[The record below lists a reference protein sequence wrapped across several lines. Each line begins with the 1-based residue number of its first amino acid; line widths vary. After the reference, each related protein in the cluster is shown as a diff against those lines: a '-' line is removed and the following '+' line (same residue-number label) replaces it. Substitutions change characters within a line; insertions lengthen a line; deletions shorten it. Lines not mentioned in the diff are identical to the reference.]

1 MMADIREERPE
12 DILGVRYVN
21 RQAFDSA
28 VEADLVDKLRQRH
41 GLILS
46 LVALE
51 KAHVVGHILFSPV
64 TVESES
70 SSFTA
75 AALDPMAVLPQHQRQ
90 GIGSQLVNVGLEEL
104 KKTDYDIVV
113 VLGHPDYYPRFSFSP
128 ASNYGIKCEFDV
140 PDEAFM
146 LLELRPGA
154 LAERSETVKYQPEFR
169 EAE

>member
-1 MMADIREERPE
+1 MADIREEQPE

-21 RQAFDSA
+21 RQAFDSV
-28 VEADLVDKLRQRH
+28 VEPNLVDKLRQRK
-41 GLILS
+41 GFILS

-51 KAHVVGHILFSPV
+51 KAQVVGQILFSPV
-64 TVESES
+64 TVKSES

-75 AALDPMAVLPQHQRQ
+75 AALGPMAVLPQLQRQ
-90 GIGSQLVNVGLEEL
+90 GIGTQLVNAGLEEL
-104 KKTDYDIVV
+104 RKTDYEIVV
-113 VLGHPDYYPRFSFSP
+113 VLGHPDYYPRFGFSP

-154 LAERSETVKYQPEFR
+154 LAGRKGTVKYQPEFR

>member
-1 MMADIREERPE
+1 MADIREERPE

-28 VEADLVDKLRQRH
+28 VEADLVGKLRQRH
-41 GLILS
+41 GFIIS

-51 KAHVVGHILFSPV
+51 KGQVVGHILFSPV
-64 TVESES
+64 TVKSES

-75 AALDPMAVLPQHQRQ
+75 AALGPMAVLPEHQRQ
-90 GIGSQLVNVGLEEL
+90 GIGSQLVQAGLEEL

-113 VLGHPDYYPRFSFSP
+113 VLGHPDYYPRFGFSP
-128 ASNYGIKCEFDV
+128 TSNYGIKCEFDA

-146 LLELRPGA
+146 LLELSPGA
-154 LAERSETVKYQPEFR
+154 LAGHSGTVKYQPEFS